1 MEYQIVA
8 DENVDFRI
16 ISHLRQLGFNVY
28 SIAEQ
33 QPSITDEAVL
43 ITACEMDALLISGD
57 KDFGF
62 LVFRLQLPH
71 RGILLIRIDEA
82 ELKIPAVAQAISE
95 YYSELHYKFS
105 VLNGNKLRIRQ

>member
-16 ISHLRQLGFNVY
+16 ISQLRQIGFNVFA
-28 SIAEQ
+28 IAEQ
-33 QPSITDEAVL
+33 QPSVTDEAVL
-43 ITACEMDALLISGD
+43 IIACEKDALLLTED
-57 KDFGF
+57 NDFGN

-71 RGILLIRIDEA
+71 RGVLLIRINEA
-82 ELKIPAVAQAISE
+82 ELKIPAVAQAISK
-95 YYSELHYKFS
+95 YYPELHYKFS